1 MSLIERDSD
10 LDVLNALRSDAAAGQ
25 GRIALVLGEAGIGKT
40 SLLRE
45 FAGLQRRD
53 TRVLWGSC
61 EALFTPHPLAPLYDI
76 ARQIGGAFPDQLE
89 AAESRDRVFNLTIDE
104 LARGP
109 APTVVIIED
118 THWADEATL
127 DFIKF
132 LGRRLHRLGVLLIIS
147 YRDDEVNPRHPLCSV
162 VGDLPPKSAR
172 RLHLAPLSAEGVAS
186 LAREAGQAA
195 PDLCASLHHVTGGNP
210 FFVTEALAAAESNVP
225 ATVRD
230 AVIARMARLSDAAR
244 GIVNLASL
252 VPGKMESWLLE
263 AAIPGVEAA
272 AIRECL
278 GVGMVALEDGS
289 LAFRHELARRA
300 AEEQIEPMHR
310 RALHGCILD
319 VLATRGAE
327 QGAGVPTTR
336 LVHHADLAGDSA
348 GVLRHAPLAAERA
361 AALGAHREAA
371 EHYATALRHAA
382 ALAVEQRAE
391 LYERLSYE
399 CYLTEQIPAATKA
412 RESALTLRRVAGDR
426 LKEGDN
432 LRWLSRLCW
441 FNGQK
446 KASDAH
452 AGQAVR
458 ILETLPPG
466 RELAMAY
473 SNCAQLYML
482 ADQPDLALQWG
493 GKAIALA
500 STLADAEILCH
511 ALNNVGTAKLH
522 NADESGRADLEQSL
536 RLAREAGFQEHAARA
551 YTNLASSA
559 VRRREFADARAY
571 LDEGITFCEEH
582 DLESWCR
589 YMTAM
594 RARANLAL
602 GDWPAATEDALAIT
616 QHPRAAI
623 ISKIPALVVLAQ
635 VRARRGDPHVA
646 RSLDD
651 ARDLAQPTGE
661 MQRIGLVMTARAEA
675 AWLDGRPETVLEELR
690 QCQAAASLQADLWM
704 RNELDFWLA
713 RCSAAAA
720 ENGLQEAEPAE
731 SMPAA
736 RAGLATAG
744 AAKNRPAENPSGAAR
759 PPAIADPYALQL
771 AGDWRGAAAAWAAL
785 GCCYE
790 QAMALAESDEESSLR
805 QALEICEQMGAAPL
819 AAILRRK
826 LRASGVRGVTRGA
839 QERTRRNPQGLTNSE
854 LKVLALLVQGRR
866 NAEIARRLFVS
877 EKTVGHHVSA
887 ILGKLD
893 VRSRGEAAAAAGRLG
908 LLAGL
913 GAEEAKD
920 DTAA

>member
-10 LDVLNALRSDAAAGQ
+10 LDVLNALRADAAAGQ

-45 FAGLQRRD
+45 FAERQRRD

-89 AAESRDRVFNLTIDE
+89 AAESRDRVFNLAIDE

-109 APTVVIIED
+109 APSVVIIED

-210 FFVTEALAAAESNVP
+210 FFVTEALAAAESSVP

-244 GIVNLASL
+244 GIVNLAAL

-263 AAIPGVEAA
+263 AAIPGLEAA

-310 RALHGCILD
+310 RALHGRILD

-327 QGAGVPTTR
+327 LGAGVPTTR

-348 GVLRHAPLAAERA
+348 AVLRHAPLAAERA

-371 EHYATALRHAA
+371 EHYSTALRHAA
-382 ALAVEQRAE
+382 ALAVAERAE

-412 RESALTLRRVAGDR
+412 RESALTLRRAAGDR

-446 KASDAH
+446 KASDSH
-452 AGQAVR
+452 ASQAVR

-482 ADQPDLALQWG
+482 ADQAELALQWG

-500 STLADAEILCH
+500 TTLADAEILCH

-551 YTNLASSA
+551 YTNLASSG
-559 VRRREFADARAY
+559 VRRREFAGARAY

-582 DLESWCR
+582 DLESWGR

-651 ARDLAQPTGE
+651 ARDLALPTGE
-661 MQRIGLVMTARAEA
+661 MQRIGLVVAARAEA

-690 QCQAAASLQADLWM
+690 QCRAAAARQADLWT

-713 RCSAAAA
+713 RCAGPDADDAAEIAAA
-720 ENGLQEAEPAE
+720 PA
-731 SMPAA
+731 
-736 RAGLATAG
+736 
-744 AAKNRPAENPSGAAR
+744 
-759 PPAIADPYALQL
+759 PAIADPYALQL

-790 QAMALAESDEESSLR
+790 QAMALAESDEEASLR

-887 ILGKLD
+887 ILGKLE

-913 GAEEAKD
+913 GVAEAKD

>member
-45 FAGLQRRD
+45 FAGRQRRD
-53 TRVLWGSC
+53 ARVLWGSC

-89 AAESRDRVFNLTIDE
+89 AAESRDRVFNLAIDE

-109 APTVVIIED
+109 APTIVIVED

-162 VGDLPPKSAR
+162 VGDLPPRSAR

-210 FFVTEALAAAESNVP
+210 FFVTEALAASESGVP

-244 GIVNLASL
+244 GIVNLAAL
-252 VPGKMESWLLE
+252 VPGKTESWLLE
-263 AAIPGVEAA
+263 ATAPDLDSALIQ
-272 AIRECL
+272 ECL
-278 GVGMVALEDGS
+278 AVGMVALEDGA

-300 AEEQIEPMHR
+300 AEEQIEPLRR
-310 RALHGCILD
+310 RALHGRILAA
-319 VLATRGAE
+319 LAQRGE
-327 QGAGVPTTR
+327 GVPATR

-382 ALAVEQRAE
+382 GLAVAERAE

-412 RESALTLRRVAGDR
+412 RESALTLRRAAGDR
-426 LKEGDN
+426 RKEGDN

-446 KASDAH
+446 KESDAH
-452 AGQAVR
+452 AGAAVR

-482 ADQPDLALQWG
+482 ADQVELALQWG

-500 STLADAEILCH
+500 TTLADAEILCH

-522 NADESGRADLEQSL
+522 ETDDSGRADLEESL
-536 RLAREAGFQEHAARA
+536 RLARAGGFQEHAARA

-559 VRRREFADARAY
+559 VRRREYARARAH
-571 LDEGITFCEEH
+571 LDEGIAFCEDH

-589 YMTAM
+589 YMMAL

-602 GDWPAATEDALAIT
+602 GDWPAATEDALAII

-623 ISKIPALVVLAQ
+623 ISKIPALAVLAQ

-646 RSLDD
+646 KSLDE
-651 ARDLAQPTGE
+651 ARDLALPTGE
-661 MQRIGLVMTARAEA
+661 MQRIGAVTTARAEA
-675 AWLDGRPETVLEELR
+675 AWLAGRPETALEELR
-690 QCQAAASLQADLWM
+690 HCRAAATLQSNVWM
-704 RNELDFWLA
+704 RAEIDFWLA
-713 RCSAAAA
+713 RCGGAAADEVA
-720 ENGLQEAEPAE
+720 QD
-731 SMPAA
+731 
-736 RAGLATAG
+736 G
-744 AAKNRPAENPSGAAR
+744 AAKDGAAEDASR
-759 PPAIADPYALQL
+759 AARSPAMVDPYALQL
-771 AGDWRGAAAAWAAL
+771 AGDWRGAAAAWAAI
-785 GCCYE
+785 GCRYE

-819 AAILRRK
+819 GAILRRK
-826 LRASGVRGVTRGA
+826 LRASGVRGVARGA
-839 QERTRRNPQGLTNSE
+839 QERTKRNPQGLTNSE

-887 ILGKLD
+887 ILGKLE
-893 VRSRGEAAAAAGRLG
+893 VRSRGEAAAAASRLG

-913 GAEEAKD
+913 HPAEAKG